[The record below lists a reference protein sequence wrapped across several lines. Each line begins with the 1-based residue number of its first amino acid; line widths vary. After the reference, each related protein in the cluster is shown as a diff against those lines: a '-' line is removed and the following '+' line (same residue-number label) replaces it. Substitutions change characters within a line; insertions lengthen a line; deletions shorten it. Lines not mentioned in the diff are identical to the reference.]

1 VAERTFASW
10 VEPVV
15 AQLRE
20 SRRQIVELARSIPA
34 EAWSKPSPDEG
45 WTHKDTLT
53 HLATGDWV
61 CQTVLRAAVANEPL
75 DMAAFADID
84 AGNARRLEERAGRT
98 VEELIAEVEA
108 EGAETQELLARL
120 TEADE
125 ERRQEDAPMSLGEYL
140 RMFPQ
145 HDQGHLADLRTAL
158 ET

>member
-1 VAERTFASW
+1 MSDRTFASW
-10 VEPVV
+10 VEPIA

-20 SRRQIVELARSIPA
+20 SRRQIADVARSIPD
-34 EAWSKPSPDEG
+34 EAWGGPTLLEG
-45 WTHKDTLT
+45 WTNKDLLA

-84 AGNARRLEERAGRT
+84 AGNARRLEERAGRS
-98 VEELIAEVEA
+98 VEELIAEGEA
-108 EGAETQELLARL
+108 KGAETQELLARL

-145 HDQGHLADLRTAL
+145 HDQGHLAELRAAL
-158 ET
+158 EK